1 MFKIKPFDP
10 RSFMRAKNTA
20 NELFKYLSTLMVADS
35 SDAYSQNAENKY
47 ITRYFNSL
55 SINLFVCL
63 GVWHHRL
70 ANGAHRLKPRH
81 GCLLLVL
88 EAVPSLLIQNV
99 CECNIQIVFDQECI
113 YLMSVKYLF

>member
-1 MFKIKPFDP
+1 
-10 RSFMRAKNTA
+10 
-20 NELFKYLSTLMVADS
+20 MVADS

-47 ITRYFNSL
+47 ITRYLNSL
-55 SINLFVCL
+55 YINLFVCL

-99 CECNIQIVFDQECI
+99 YECNIQIVFDEECI
-113 YLMSVKYLF
+113 YLNVGQIFILKYIHPCLGHTPKSHAQV